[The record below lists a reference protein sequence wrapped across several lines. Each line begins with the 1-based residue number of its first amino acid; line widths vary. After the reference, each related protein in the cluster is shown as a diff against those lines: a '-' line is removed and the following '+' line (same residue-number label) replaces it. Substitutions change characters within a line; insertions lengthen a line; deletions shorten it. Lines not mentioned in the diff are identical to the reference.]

1 MKAIPCK
8 LVINSSRGYVFT
20 PMDFP
25 SINQAVKYGRTFGGG
40 FAWRLYSMDGSL
52 IQRGFCDNSPW
63 NGYRGI

>member
-1 MKAIPCK
+1 MKAISCK

-25 SINQAVKYGRTFGGG
+25 SINQAVKYGRTFGCG
-40 FAWRLYSMDGSL
+40 FAWRLYSMDGNL
-52 IQRGFCDNSPW
+52 IRRGFCDNATW